1 MQKDLKIDGVKLIR
15 CLNPNITSIT
25 IPYGI
30 KIIEEYAFAG
40 CKQLKSI
47 ILPENIEIIKSKAFC
62 DCINLTSINLP
73 DSILFIDDFAFRSCK
88 SLTSIRIPNQVT
100 VVSMGTFYG
109 CENLTSVVLGNNIS
123 TISINAFSSCYNL
136 KEINFPD
143 NLFEIG
149 HCAFTHCRSLNKI
162 SISNSSQLKYVGD
175 SSFCNYNK
183 NANIKEIEGPIIAYK
198 GFHSDLTC
206 REFQYEIGKNYHLDD
221 PELCVRGFHACLN
234 PLEIFNYYYGTIQ
247 KDLKVCKVLLSGKI
261 ISNGCSTK
269 VVASD
274 IEILEELTIL
284 ELILEF
290 NENNLFLQD

>member
-1 MQKDLKIDGVKLIR
+1 MQKNLKIHGNVLIK
-15 CLNPNITSIT
+15 CLNPNITSIA

-30 KIIEEYAFAG
+30 RIIEECAFAG

-47 ILPENIEIIKSKAFC
+47 ILPESIEIIKNRAFC
-62 DCINLTSINLP
+62 DCTKLTSINLP
-73 DSILFIDDFAFRSCK
+73 DSILFINDFAFRSCK

-100 VVSMGTFYG
+100 IISGGTFYG
-109 CENLTSVVLGNNIS
+109 CENLTSVVLGDNIS
-123 TISINAFSSCYNL
+123 TIDINAFSSCYNL

-149 HCAFTHCRSLNKI
+149 HCAFTHCRNLNKI
-162 SISNSSQLKYVGD
+162 FINNSSQLKYIGD
-175 SSFCNYNK
+175 SSFYDYNK
-183 NANIKEIEGPIIAYK
+183 NANNEEIKGPIIAYK
-198 GFHSDLTC
+198 GFKSDLTC

-221 PELCVRGFHACLN
+221 PKLCVKGFHACLN

-247 KDLKVCKVLLSGKI
+247 KDLRVCKVLLSGKI
-261 ISNGCSTK
+261 ISSEHESK

-274 IEILEELTIL
+274 IEILKELTFP

-290 NENNLFLQD
+290 NENNLFL